1 MQIMHRSLCES
12 PHGGGGVIVNITS
25 GVCHEPMPLDLICCA
40 VFVVTISRHVGG
52 IDETMSEPGEC
63 E

>member
-1 MQIMHRSLCES
+1 M
-12 PHGGGGVIVNITS
+12 IVNITS
-25 GVCHEPMPLDLICCA
+25 GVCHEPMPLDLICCV